1 VVTTNVAES
10 IAGTRSAANAS
21 GRLPSGKKPTD
32 IVYGVEDVPPT
43 LVIALSGLQHT
54 GLIAIFLIFPLL
66 VVKEFGASA
75 TLSVNILSIAAIA
88 LGVAAVLQALP
99 KGPVGSGYCCPANY
113 SAIYLAPSLA
123 AVKLGGFPVLFGM
136 TVFAGIV
143 EAALAPVLR
152 RLRPLFPPELSGL
165 VIFFA
170 GTTVGSLGF
179 RYLIGIGAQRPVTRA
194 DVIVAAISLGVTAGL
209 NVWGKG
215 QSKLFC
221 ALIGMTAGYVAA
233 AFTGL
238 LSADDFTVLGALP
251 VVGFPNFHH
260 LGWSFA
266 PALALPFAVSALV
279 ATVKSAAVVTVCQ
292 RINDAGWVRPQMSS
306 LSRGVL
312 ADGFGTLASG
322 LLGSIGVNSSPTCAG
337 LTAATGVTS
346 RVVGFAVGG
355 ILIALGFLPMLTGLF
370 VMMPRPVMGALLLF
384 AACFI
389 LINGIQTMSSRM
401 LDARRTLVIGLAI
414 SAGITAEVV
423 PSMTTE
429 VPPILAPIVS
439 SSLVVGTI
447 TALLLNLLFRLGQRQ
462 RVTLTIDPDGANAMQ
477 QVVDFFEERGRAW
490 GARRDIMERV
500 TFGIS
505 QAFEAIHDVCE
516 AHGLIRIDAN
526 FDEFN
531 VDVVISYRGEL
542 IELPDRRPSDKEI
555 MESEA
560 GHRRLAGFMLRRNA
574 DRVAASRKGEESVVQ
589 FHFDH

>member
-1 VVTTNVAES
+1 MNGVLSAVGATKGNITQNIPRVQN
-10 IAGTRSAANAS
+10 AANAS
-21 GRLPSGKKPTD
+21 DRVPVGKKPPD
-32 IVYGVEDVPPT
+32 IIYGVEDFPPAVV
-43 LVIALSGLQHT
+43 LALSGLQHV

-66 VVKEFGASA
+66 VVKELDAPVA
-75 TLSVNILSIAAIA
+75 LSINILSIAAIA
-88 LGVAAVLQALP
+88 LGVAAVLQGLP

-136 TVFAGIV
+136 TVFAGIG

-266 PALALPFAVSALV
+266 PALALPFAVSAV

-337 LTAATGVTS
+337 LTRAT
-346 RVVGFAVGG
+346 
-355 ILIALGFLPMLTGLF
+355 
-370 VMMPRPVMGALLLF
+370 
-384 AACFI
+384 
-389 LINGIQTMSSRM
+389 
-401 LDARRTLVIGLAI
+401 
-414 SAGITAEVV
+414 
-423 PSMTTE
+423 
-429 VPPILAPIVS
+429 
-439 SSLVVGTI
+439 
-447 TALLLNLLFRLGQRQ
+447 
-462 RVTLTIDPDGANAMQ
+462 
-477 QVVDFFEERGRAW
+477 RAH
-490 GARRDIMERV
+490 
-500 TFGIS
+500 T
-505 QAFEAIHDVCE
+505 
-516 AHGLIRIDAN
+516 
-526 FDEFN
+526 
-531 VDVVISYRGEL
+531 
-542 IELPDRRPSDKEI
+542 
-555 MESEA
+555 
-560 GHRRLAGFMLRRNA
+560 
-574 DRVAASRKGEESVVQ
+574 
-589 FHFDH
+589 